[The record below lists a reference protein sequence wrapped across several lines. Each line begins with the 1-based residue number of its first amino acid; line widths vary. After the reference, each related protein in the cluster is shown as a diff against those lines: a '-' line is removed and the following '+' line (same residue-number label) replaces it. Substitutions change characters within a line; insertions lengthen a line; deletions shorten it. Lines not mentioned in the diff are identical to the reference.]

1 MSLFRES
8 EKKKREKFTRWAHKV
23 EKAVAKK
30 TRKLD
35 LFVETQ
41 LVLPESD
48 SDILE
53 LFHSA
58 LGHVS
63 EYGIL
68 LSGTIDDC
76 GFVAMLPFRSEVMV
90 FLFYISIDFNALCV
104 NTSGNYSMRGDGK
117 WVCEPKDR
125 KKARQM
131 NKRFPKPVVQRF
143 TGTCI
148 ERIER
153 GGHLCPAGEEC
164 TELSLYG
171 LSDEQEAIDLFAK
184 TLGSFGGIV
193 QLLDEWSES
202 ITKRD

>member
-1 MSLFRES
+1 
-8 EKKKREKFTRWAHKV
+8 
-23 EKAVAKK
+23 
-30 TRKLD
+30 
-35 LFVETQ
+35 
-41 LVLPESD
+41 
-48 SDILE
+48 
-53 LFHSA
+53 
-58 LGHVS
+58 
-63 EYGIL
+63 
-68 LSGTIDDC
+68 
-76 GFVAMLPFRSEVMV
+76 
-90 FLFYISIDFNALCV
+90 
-104 NTSGNYSMRGDGK
+104 
-117 WVCEPKDR
+117 
-125 KKARQM
+125 
-131 NKRFPKPVVQRF
+131 VVQRF